1 MSIKVSGFTFIRNA
15 IQYDFPIVEAVNSV
29 LPIVDEFVV
38 NVGQSDDDTLG
49 LIRSIGSK
57 KIRIVESVW
66 DDSLRKDGKIFGI
79 QQDLALSY
87 CTGDWALLVQG
98 DEVLHEDD
106 YPVIRKAL
114 HIHYDNPEVLGLV
127 FRMVH
132 FKGDYWSVD
141 PWMYRKATRIVRN
154 HCGIHS
160 TIDCCDFMAP
170 GVSRMLKGEK
180 NSRLIKA
187 RVFHYGWVKD
197 QKVLEEKLR
206 FQYSR
211 HDGEHLSDEEINH
224 LAAMRAEYPN
234 YDVLKDYRGTHPNVM
249 QTRVQSSILLRPRRN
264 RWLNPKFYQ
273 EVFKHGFRG

>member
-1 MSIKVSGFTFIRNA
+1 MKVSGFTFIRNA

-38 NVGQSDDDTLG
+38 NVGRSDDDTLG
-49 LIRSIGSK
+49 LIESIGSE

-106 YPVIRKAL
+106 HPVILEAL
-114 HIHYDNPEVLGLV
+114 HTHCDNPEVLGLV

-160 TIDCCDFMAP
+160 TTDGCDFMAP
-170 GVSRMLKGEK
+170 GTSRMLKREK

-187 RVFHYGWVKD
+187 RMFHYGWVKD
-197 QKVLEEKLR
+197 PKVLQEKLR

-211 HDGEHLSDEEINH
+211 HDGERLSDGEINY
-224 LAAMRAEYPN
+224 LAALRAEYPN
-234 YDVLKDYRGTHPNVM
+234 YDVLKDYRGTHPKVM
-249 QTRVQSSILLRPRRN
+249 QSRVQPSIRLRPRRN

>member
-1 MSIKVSGFTFIRNA
+1 MKVSGFTFIRNA
-15 IQYDFPIVEAVNSV
+15 VQYDFPIVEAITSV

-38 NVGQSDDDTLG
+38 NVGRSEDDTLNV
-49 LIRSIGSK
+49 IQSIGSD
-57 KIRIVESVW
+57 KIRIIESVW
-66 DDSLRKDGKIFGI
+66 DDSLRKDGRIFGI
-79 QQDLALSY
+79 QQDVALSH

-106 YPVIRKAL
+106 YPIIQEAFRA
-114 HIHYDNPEVLGLV
+114 HYENPEVLGLV

-160 TIDCCDFMAP
+160 ATDGCDFMAP
-170 GVSRMLKGEK
+170 GQNRMLKGEK
-180 NSRLIKA
+180 NSLLIKA
-187 RVFHYGWVKD
+187 RMFHYGWVKD
-197 QKVLEEKLR
+197 PKVLREKLR
-206 FQYSR
+206 FQFSR
-211 HDGEHLSDEEINH
+211 HDGERLSDEEIDVC
-224 LAAMRAEYPN
+224 AAIRAEYPT

-249 QTRVQSSILLRPRRN
+249 QARVQSGIRLRPRKN

-273 EVFKHGFRG
+273 EMFKHGFRG

>member
-1 MSIKVSGFTFIRNA
+1 MKVSGFTFIRNA
-15 IQYDFPIVEAVNSV
+15 IQYDFPIVEAITSV

-38 NVGQSDDDTLG
+38 NVGRSEDDTLG
-49 LIRSIGSK
+49 LIRSIGSD

-66 DDSLRKDGKIFGI
+66 DDRLRKDGKIFGI
-79 QQDLALSY
+79 QQDVALSH

-106 YPVIRKAL
+106 YPIIQNAL
-114 HIHYDNPEVLGLV
+114 QAHHDNREVLGLV

-160 TIDCCDFMAP
+160 TTDCCDFMAP
-170 GVSRMLKGEK
+170 GKTKMLKREK

-187 RVFHYGWVKD
+187 RMFHYGWVKD
-197 QKVLEEKLR
+197 PNVLQEKLR

-211 HDGEHLSDEEINH
+211 HDGERLSEGEIDH
-224 LAAMRAEYPN
+224 LAAIRAEFPN
-234 YDVLKDYRGTHPNVM
+234 YDVLKAYRGTHPRVM
-249 QTRVQSSILLRPRRN
+249 QPRIQSAVPLRPRRN

-273 EVFKHGFRG
+273 EVCKHGFRG